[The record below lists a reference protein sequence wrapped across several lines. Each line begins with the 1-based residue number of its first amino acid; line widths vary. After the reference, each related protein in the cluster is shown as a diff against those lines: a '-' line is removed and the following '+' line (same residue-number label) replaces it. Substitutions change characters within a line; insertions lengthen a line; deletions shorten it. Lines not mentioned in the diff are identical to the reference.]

1 MSKGMAERLTEIKSA
16 LEEIE
21 RDLEEGGGGRGG
33 GIGREG
39 LEDFKAAVDHIRL
52 SVWAMLTAAQPDD
65 QDGPARIDTK
75 QFVAR
80 FRLSRADK
88 ICREVLADIT
98 AGLIRPGSPDLN
110 GLHET
115 LTEATEQVGRFIRSA
130 E

>member
-1 MSKGMAERLTEIKSA
+1 MSKQLAQRLTEIKGA

-21 RDLEEGGGGRGG
+21 RELQLG

-39 LEDFKAAVDHIRL
+39 LEDFKAAVDHVRL
-52 SVWAMLTAAQPDD
+52 SVWAMLTAAQPED

-88 ICREVLADIT
+88 ICREVLADIA

-110 GLHET
+110 GLHAT
-115 LTEATEQVGRFIRSA
+115 LTDATEQVGRFIRSA

>member
-1 MSKGMAERLTEIKSA
+1 MSKGIAERLTEIKGA

-21 RDLEEGGGGRGG
+21 RELEEGGG

-75 QFVAR
+75 HFVAR
-80 FRLSRADK
+80 FRLSRADD
-88 ICREVLADIT
+88 ICRRVLADIA

-110 GLHET
+110 GLHATLRET
-115 LTEATEQVGRFIRSA
+115 TEQVGRFVRST

>member
-1 MSKGMAERLTEIKSA
+1 MSRGLAERLTEIKSA
-16 LEEIE
+16 LEDIE
-21 RDLEEGGGGRGG
+21 RELEAGS
-33 GIGREG
+33 IGRDG

-52 SVWAMLTAAQPDD
+52 SVWAMLTAAQSDD
-65 QDGPARIDTK
+65 PDGPARIDTK

>member
-1 MSKGMAERLTEIKSA
+1 MSKGLAERLTEIKDA

-21 RDLEEGGGGRGG
+21 RELEQG

-52 SVWAMLTAAQPDD
+52 SVWAMLTAVPSDD
-65 QDGPARIDTK
+65 PDGPARIDTK
-75 QFVAR
+75 QLVAR
-80 FRLSRADK
+80 FRLSRADD
-88 ICREVLADIT
+88 ICRGVLADIA

-110 GLHET
+110 GLHAT
-115 LTEATEQVGRFIRSA
+115 LRQTTEQVGYFIRSA